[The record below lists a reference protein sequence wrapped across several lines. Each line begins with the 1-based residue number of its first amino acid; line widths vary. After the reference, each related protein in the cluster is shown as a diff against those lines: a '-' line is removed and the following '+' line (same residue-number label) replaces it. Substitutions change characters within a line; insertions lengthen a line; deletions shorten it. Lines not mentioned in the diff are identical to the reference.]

1 MLTES
6 ELDISSKAVRDV
18 LQSHATLVEEYRR
31 LKSDYEEERDAR
43 ERYKKLAKSSTSD
56 KGSPFVVVLVDGD
69 HYIFNNDLISG
80 GADGGK
86 RAAQLLNQAV
96 LESLRNT
103 GLEHCCV
110 VVRIYANVSAL
121 SRGLSKLRLAG
132 PEKRSIAPLVA
143 NFNASNDLFDFIDAG
158 ELEGSAASKIGAT
171 LRFFDANR
179 QCQHIYFAGCH
190 NAGYIN
196 DVSAS
201 AKDRITLVR
210 NHAFQHRFHELGM
223 RVEEFRKVFR
233 STPLESTDS
242 STDSQGTK
250 SAPSHHPAQTK
261 TAVAEPHAIQRSMP
275 HRTVQRS
282 MPPCAFYQKG
292 TCKNGDSCK
301 FPHVKID
308 TKEALSANWRP
319 ALNSKEDT
327 RFTSSAD
334 NDFMRGNRRTTE
346 QAVNGASNLAEDFTS
361 LPDNDEIP
369 LGKIPVNS
377 KNQRLDPQHPSCTP
391 EDRRECNERIG
402 RHKLCNKYHLNDTC
416 TDSACEYDH
425 RPISDG
431 MRAHL
436 KSVASG
442 QPCKRKGECRYLDCI
457 LGHVCQRADCTR
469 RGGKAFCKLP
479 MAAHYLDMYVAH
491 YVDGTSKTNLIDVD
505 SSSYYQTSRSQS
517 PVQGDGDANGDSV
530 EGITKA
536 DLARYFNRG
545 NKLPDLTAN
554 GGGEISSHMD
564 PESDDEK
571 AGAGIDASQIPW

>member
-56 KGSPFVVVLVDGD
+56 KGSLFVVVLVDGD

-103 GLEHCCV
+103 GLEHCRV

-132 PEKRSIAPLVA
+132 PEKRSIAPFVA

-158 ELEGSAASKIGAT
+158 ELE
-171 LRFFDANR
+171 
-179 QCQHIYFAGCH
+179 
-190 NAGYIN
+190 
-196 DVSAS
+196 
-201 AKDRITLVR
+201 
-210 NHAFQHRFHELGM
+210 
-223 RVEEFRKVFR
+223 
-233 STPLESTDS
+233 
-242 STDSQGTK
+242 GTK

-308 TKEALSANWRP
+308 TNEALSANWRP

-327 RFTSSAD
+327 RFTSSTD
-334 NDFMRGNRRTTE
+334 SDFMRGNRRTTE

-377 KNQRLDPQHPSCTP
+377 KNQRLDSQHPSCTP

-425 RPISDG
+425 RPISEG

-530 EGITKA
+530 QGITKA

-554 GGGEISSHMD
+554 GGGDISSHMD

>member
-18 LQSHATLVEEYRR
+18 LQSYATLVEEYRR
-31 LKSDYEEERDAR
+31 LKSDYEEERDA
-43 ERYKKLAKSSTSD
+43 L
-56 KGSPFVVVLVDGD
+56 DGD
-69 HYIFNNDLISG
+69 HYIFDNDLISG

-96 LESLRNT
+96 LDSLRNI
-103 GLEHCCV
+103 GLEHCRV
-110 VVRIYANVSAL
+110 AVRIYANVSAFSKGL
-121 SRGLSKLRLAG
+121 SRLRLAG
-132 PEKRSIAPLVA
+132 PEKRSIAPFVA

-158 ELEGSAASKIGAT
+158 ELEGSAASKIGAAS
-171 LRFFDANR
+171 RFFDANH

-190 NAGYIN
+190 NVGYIN
-196 DVSAS
+196 DVLAS
-201 AKDRITLVR
+201 SQNRITLVR
-210 NHAFQHRFHELGM
+210 NHAFQHRFQELGM
-223 RVEEFRKVFR
+223 RLEEFRKVFR
-233 STPLESTDS
+233 STPLE

-261 TAVAEPHAIQRSMP
+261 AAVAEPHAIQKFMP
-275 HRTVQRS
+275 HRTIQRS

-292 TCKNGDSCK
+292 TCKNGDGCK

-308 TKEALSANWRP
+308 TNEALSANWRST
-319 ALNSKEDT
+319 LDSREDT

-346 QAVNGASNLAEDFTS
+346 QAVNGASNSAEDFTS
-361 LPDNDEIP
+361 LPDIDESP
-369 LGKIPVNS
+369 LVKVPVNS

-425 RPISDG
+425 RPISEG

-436 KSVASG
+436 KSIASG
-442 QPCKRKGECRYLDCI
+442 QPCKRKGECRYPDCI

-479 MAAHYLDMYVAH
+479 MAAHYLDMHVAH
-491 YVDGTSKTNLIDVD
+491 YVDGFNKTNLIDID
-505 SSSYYQTSRSQS
+505 TSSVHQTSGSQS
-517 PVQGDGDANGDSV
+517 PVHGSGNANGDSV

-545 NKLPDLTAN
+545 NDLPDRTAN
-554 GGGEISSHMD
+554 GGADISSHID
-564 PESDDEK
+564 PESDDER